1 MLAEIKAT
9 AENRMTKYQANLTL
23 TLQNNDEMK
32 TKEKGNV
39 VTTFP
44 DDQICEYLDQSG

>member
-9 AENRMTKYQANLTL
+9 AENRMTKQQANLTL

-32 TKEKGNV
+32 YKRERECCYH
-39 VTTFP
+39 F
-44 DDQICEYLDQSG
+44 SG